1 MTRSLD
7 SAGVVPSGAPTT
19 STLRSEATVFSPY
32 LLGADPPPEIVARY
46 VGANQVL
53 FHGNGSV
60 NDMALVRLAT
70 RRPATLPFLDA
81 ATGVLRPRSLLRRKL
96 LLMASILEATPAFAD
111 DFLPERLS
119 WPRLLGRLAW
129 AALTTTPKVVVGV
142 ALLVVTRW
150 SGRG

>member
-1 MTRSLD
+1 MTRRTSEE
-7 SAGVVPSGAPTT
+7 SAT
-19 STLRSEATVFSPY
+19 RRATVGLHHEAQLFTRY
-32 LLGADPPPEIVARY
+32 LLDADPSPEIVARY
-46 VGANQVL
+46 VGANQVV

-111 DFLPERLS
+111 DFLPEPLAG
-119 WPRLLGRLAW
+119 PRLLGRLAW

-142 ALLVVTRW
+142 ALLAAVKW